1 MALSIVPPATERR
14 IVRILIVDDQPIILK
29 RVRSIL
35 EEEPSFEI
43 CGEAYDGEQAILEA
57 VRLEPDVI
65 VLNVSMP

>member
-1 MALSIVPPATERR
+1 MALSTVPSATERR
-14 IVRILIVDDQPIILK
+14 VVRILIVDDQPIILK